1 MIKRKEGS
9 NNMRKTMSK
18 EITTTT
24 LKLGKIKVIDGSP
37 IVEQLPDETLIGTPN
52 DKLIGRM
59 MFKKHGAGV
68 TVYSKEVNKLVYEMS
83 VEDFIKYGVLKGYE
97 EQQAEEAQETKEAE
111 STETEN
117 TGSTIIVRQRRG

>member
-1 MIKRKEGS
+1 
-9 NNMRKTMSK
+9 MRKTMSK

-24 LKLGKIKVIDGSP
+24 LKLGKIKVLDGTP

-59 MFKKHGAGV
+59 MSKKHGAGI

-83 VEDFIKYGVLKGYE
+83 IDDFIKYGTLKTCEDQQSE
-97 EQQAEEAQETKEAE
+97 EIQEIENENTLE
-111 STETEN
+111 SEN
-117 TGSTIIVRQRRG
+117 TGTTIITRQRRG

>member
-1 MIKRKEGS
+1 
-9 NNMRKTMSK
+9 MRKTMSK

-24 LKLGKIKVIDGSP
+24 LKLGKIKVLDGTP

-59 MFKKHGAGV
+59 MFKKHGAGI
-68 TVYSKEVNKLVYEMS
+68 TVYSKETNKLVYEMS
-83 VEDFIKYGVLKGYE
+83 IDDFIKYGKLKGIE
-97 EQQAEEAQETKEAE
+97 EQQTEEMQETKETTN
-111 STETEN
+111 TETEN